1 MASFIDKF
9 NASETASLL
18 PAEPA
23 APAFELVAPEEAD
36 LVPTLRLGAINARL
50 APVQVTAD
58 GLRSLCIEPAGKDRA
73 AVLYRERDFSRIC
86 DALIAQ
92 VARAKLENK

>member
-1 MASFIDKF
+1 MTNFLAKF
-9 NASETASLL
+9 QREEA
-18 PAEPA
+18 PAPA
-23 APAFELVAPEEAD
+23 APEFELIAPEPQD
-36 LVPTLRLGAINARL
+36 LVPTLRLGVINARL

-58 GLRSLCIEPAGKDRA
+58 GLRTLGIEPAGKDRA
-73 AVLYRERDFSRIC
+73 AVLYHERDFPRIC

>member
-18 PAEPA
+18 PAEP
-23 APAFELVAPEEAD
+23 PPPDFELVAPEPQD
-36 LVPTLRLGAINARL
+36 LVPTLRLWQIHQRL
-50 APVQVTAD
+50 GFSVSAD
-58 GLRSLCIEPAGKDRA
+58 FLRGLGIEPAGKDRA
-73 AVLYRERDFSRIC
+73 AVLYHERDFSRIC

>member
-36 LVPTLRLGAINARL
+36 LVPTLRLWQIHQRL
-50 APVQVTAD
+50 GFSVSANFLR
-58 GLRSLCIEPAGKDRA
+58 GLGIEPAGKDRVA
-73 AVLYRERDFSRIC
+73 ALYHERDFGRIC

-92 VARAKLENK
+92 VVRAKLAA